1 MPMRRF
7 ITIFSWIMHMKAIKS
22 SHNEDISG
30 MKLSSLGKIIDQV
43 TDDDIRDVKKDVVS
57 IFRGW
62 GK

>member
-1 MPMRRF
+1 
-7 ITIFSWIMHMKAIKS
+7 MKAIKS